1 MPHIPN
7 PVLPSRTAFWS
18 LGFRFDMIGRD
29 FQNIANAINGIWLLG
44 VWLSWPFYII
54 GWSFFQARDKCWD
67 ADKLIVNMKGWLDA
81 LTGERAILDIL
92 KILSYNIRFLVD
104 NPRGFIKYYI
114 ELISTALRNIINDP
128 DLWFRRKLGRNFP
141 TLTRI
146 LFDTLNWLRDK
157 VFALFPGLVTFFI
170 SPIPTVLGWIRYH
183 WPFIPRL
190 ISDPVGQIVDWLT
203 LQYPGFVSLLRYP
216 TDYIIG
222 RLAGRT
228 PTLAEFLLYPIRWL
242 KRQMSI
248 ILNISEE
255 GLSILPVTLL
265 RWMFNIL
272 VRETAVMINTV
283 TTLLCDIILEFI

>member
-54 GWSFFQARDKCWD
+54 GWGFFEARNKCWD
-67 ADKLIVNMKGWLDA
+67 ADSLIVSMKGWLDA
-81 LTGERAILDIL
+81 LTSGWAILDIL
-92 KILSYNIRFLVD
+92 KVLSYNIRFLVD
-104 NPRGFIKYYI
+104 NPRGFVRYYI
-114 ELISTALRNIINDP
+114 ELISTALRNIIINP
-128 DLWFRRKLGRNFP
+128 NWWFTNKLRYNFP
-141 TLTRI
+141 L
-146 LFDTLNWLRDK
+146 LWSVVYDTINWLRNK
-157 VFALFPGLVTFFI
+157 VFQLFPGLVTFFI
-170 SPIPTVLGWIRYH
+170 SPVHTVLGWIRYH

-190 ISDPVGQIVDWLT
+190 ISNPVSQIVDWLSS
-203 LQYPGFVSLLRYP
+203 QYPGFVSFLRYP
-216 TDYIIG
+216 TNYIIG
-222 RLAGRT
+222 RLSGRT
-228 PTLAEFLLYPIRWL
+228 PTLAEFLLYPITWL

-255 GLSILPVTLL
+255 GLSMMPVSLL
-265 RWMFNIL
+265 RWFFNIL
-272 VRETAVMINTV
+272 VSGTAVLINTV